1 MMQLVIYAA
10 HGYRFGGYEYSIFMD
25 YITVTVMTPFQ
36 QHVEHPL
43 THACVAQVSTALWRQ
58 GEVLILQPVDLS
70 MFAKSGGKN

>member
-43 THACVAQVSTALWRQ
+43 THASWHKSAL
-58 GEVLILQPVDLS
+58 P
-70 MFAKSGGKN
+70 SGAREKY